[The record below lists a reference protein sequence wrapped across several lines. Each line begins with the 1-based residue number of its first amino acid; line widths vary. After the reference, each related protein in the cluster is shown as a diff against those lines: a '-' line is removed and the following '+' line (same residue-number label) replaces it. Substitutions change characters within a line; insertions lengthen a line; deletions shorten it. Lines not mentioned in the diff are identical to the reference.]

1 SSSRWFVL
9 ARSAYAIRPIGGSKP
24 NRLTKKGLWLGLH
37 FDAKNAKV
45 AKNCNCG
52 WSGWTGRKRTL
63 VGNAW
68 LRAFSWLVCRDSAQ
82 RRASRS
88 RSADAGVAG
97 GHAEVARRRAAKF
110 AASGSLQTNHENA
123 LARAARSAGRFPPPD
138 SVRLLPVCPDQC
150 RSAQRLGHES
160 TKTHKSM
167 PQERHAVLV
176 APAWFS

>member
-123 LARAARSAGRFPPPD
+123 LGHIHGRALDAALGEHVLDLVAEVAGR
-138 SVRLLPVCPDQC
+138 
-150 RSAQRLGHES
+150 
-160 TKTHKSM
+160 
-167 PQERHAVLV
+167 AVDFL
-176 APAWFS
+176 FT